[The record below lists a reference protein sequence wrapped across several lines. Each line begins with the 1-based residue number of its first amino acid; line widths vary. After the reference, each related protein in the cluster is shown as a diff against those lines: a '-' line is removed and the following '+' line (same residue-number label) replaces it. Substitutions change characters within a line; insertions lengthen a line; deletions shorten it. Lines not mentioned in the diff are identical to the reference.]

1 MGKSKIKIPPA
12 DPVSYLMVVTMSGCF
27 FSMRGARAS
36 SFNSSRAEMHCGID
50 RVRIQTETRRLRLTS
65 SATGVSRC
73 REVFTAM
80 SRSTNLCSILSHFN
94 LVFLQVKK
102 L

>member
-1 MGKSKIKIPPA
+1 MGKNKIKIPPA

-50 RVRIQTETRRLRLTS
+50 RVRIQTETRRLRQRLAVSGSPPQPRESPGAGRSSLRCPGPPTS
-65 SATGVSRC
+65 A
-73 REVFTAM
+73 
-80 SRSTNLCSILSHFN
+80 LS
-94 LVFLQVKK
+94 
-102 L
+102 